1 MMGDIETAATAAIK
15 IKLADTNLLSQ
26 YINERDKEP
35 IWDGFIYAYRNKSKK
50 NDDLIGRAPVQVKGQ
65 TVKRISPK
73 NPKYKVSIT
82 NLEKYRNDG
91 GVLYFVVHIDAD
103 KNKKIYYA
111 ALQPFLINQYL
122 RIAQGKKPI
131 SINLKE
137 LPDKP
142 NDFEN
147 IVINFIEES
156 QKQSISK
163 TGKNWTI
170 EEVEKLLGR
179 ENMRMNCHFTC
190 IGYDRNDPFSYLKN
204 NELYLHI
211 QNSDGTLSFPVEHLE
226 SVEAVITERSVD
238 VYSNGRKY
246 YDLVKVER
254 HKDETLTLYLGK
266 SIKYILGRDKQT
278 LKYTFAGN
286 LNERIRDL
294 RFIMDVFDTKCL
306 TVNGVDLS
314 FSPTKKEIESFDID
328 AARGTL
334 KYYKLIK
341 EMLDIL
347 HVSIPLDMDK
357 LTEKQEDIVKMLIN
371 TSVYKKSAG
380 FKEKGQIPPV
390 VSLEISNIHLLL
402 FFGQRSDGLYDVK
415 DFFGYDINCKLDGR
429 GDYPTTQYCIM
440 NKRDYAYSSNIIIEK
455 IRTSFMKYDNQG
467 HRERMVFSILEM
479 IKAYDLSK
487 KEELLEVALELCKWL
502 EDKEPENSVHVIN
515 RIQCE
520 IRLREISDTE
530 IAELMAILQT
540 DIDQQSQAGI
550 QILMGNKRLADHY
563 IELLDDE
570 TKKTFM
576 EYPIYHLYNGL
587 K

>member
-1 MMGDIETAATAAIK
+1 MRYKEVVKKISVPAENK
-15 IKLADTNLLSQ
+15 IKQKQ
-26 YINERDKEP
+26 YIENGRLPVIDQ
-35 IWDGFIYAYRNKSKK
+35 GSK
-50 NDDLIGRAPVQVKGQ
+50 LIGGYSDDEEKIVKCNLPVIVFGDHTKCVKYVNFPFCAGADGIK
-65 TVKRISPK
+65 VLKPK
-73 NPKYKVSIT
+73 EDCS
-82 NLEKYRNDG
+82 EKYLYYLTKYV
-91 GVLYFVVHIDAD
+91 VL
-103 KNKKIYYA
+103 KIKDHGYA
-111 ALQPFLINQYL
+111 RHYQYVEKEEVYIPSL
-122 RIAQGKKPI
+122 NEQARIV
-131 SINLKE
+131 SR
-137 LPDKP
+137 
-142 NDFEN
+142 
-147 IVINFIEES
+147 
-156 QKQSISK
+156 
-163 TGKNWTI
+163 I
-170 EEVEKLLGR
+170 EEV
-179 ENMRMNCHFTC
+179 
-190 IGYDRNDPFSYLKN
+190 
-204 NELYLHI
+204 
-211 QNSDGTLSFPVEHLE
+211 
-226 SVEAVITERSVD
+226 
-238 VYSNGRKY
+238 
-246 YDLVKVER
+246 LVKVER

-357 LTEKQEDIVKMLIN
+357 LTEKQEDLVKMLIN
-371 TSVYKKSAG
+371 TIVYKKSAG

-402 FFGQRSDGLYDVK
+402 FFGQRSDGLYDVR

-455 IRTSFMKYDNQG
+455 IRASFMKYDNQG

-540 DIDQQSQAGI
+540 DID
-550 QILMGNKRLADHY
+550 
-563 IELLDDE
+563 
-570 TKKTFM
+570 
-576 EYPIYHLYNGL
+576 
-587 K
+587 